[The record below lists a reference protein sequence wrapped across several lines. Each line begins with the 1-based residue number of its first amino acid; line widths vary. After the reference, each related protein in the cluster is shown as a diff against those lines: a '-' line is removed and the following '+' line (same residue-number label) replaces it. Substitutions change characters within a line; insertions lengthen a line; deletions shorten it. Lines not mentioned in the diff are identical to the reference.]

1 VGRNAY
7 DDQEVALELLAK
19 LKLSYPGLLEAR
31 YKLGLSEAAIS
42 ELPDEGVLEA
52 IARKR
57 GAIASGGQVNWQ
69 KAAELVIADFR
80 SNAIGRI
87 TLETPEMFGRW
98 LAAGLQADAERQGR
112 KQARTN
118 KPRKA
123 RPDRR

>member
-19 LKLSYPGLLEAR
+19 LKLAYPALLEAR
-31 YKLGLSEAAIS
+31 YKLGLSSDAIS
-42 ELPDEGVLEA
+42 ALQDEEVMES

-57 GAIASGGQVNWQ
+57 GAIASGGHINWQ

-80 SNAIGRI
+80 SNALGRI

-98 LAAGLQADAERQGR
+98 LAAGQQADAERQGR
-112 KQARTN
+112 KKERTS
-118 KPRKA
+118 KPRK
-123 RPDRR
+123 RR